1 MSIAAVSGA
10 SHLAAFASI
19 GPAAQ
24 RPESAEAPG
33 APDHDGDS
41 DDVVTKAAQVSSRS
55 VDLHA

>member
-1 MSIAAVSGA
+1 MSIMAIGGA
-10 SHLAAFASI
+10 SHHAAFAPV
-19 GPAAQ
+19 GAVQ

-41 DDVVTKAAQVSSRS
+41 DDAATKAAQPSSRS

>member
-1 MSIAAVSGA
+1 MNIMAVGGA
-10 SHLAAFASI
+10 SHHAAFAPV
-19 GPAAQ
+19 GAVQ

-41 DDVVTKAAQVSSRS
+41 DDAATKAAQASSRS